1 MSKILEKYD
10 NLLLRLENK
19 LDDNIKIMND
29 NMKSN
34 NEKMDKILETLNQER
49 IDNSRNTHC
58 LFGNGQKGLVERVE
72 NLENTQEK
80 HSRYFWLI
88 NIIYTAV
95 FSTCVFII
103 NKIWR

>member
-1 MSKILEKYD
+1 MVP
-10 NLLLRLENK
+10 
-19 LDDNIKIMND
+19 
-29 NMKSN
+29 
-34 NEKMDKILETLNQER
+34 ER
-49 IDNSRNTHC
+49 DNSRITRIEEKLDKVLDILSQERLEIARDTHC

-72 NLENTQEK
+72 NLEDTQEK

-103 NKIWR
+103 NKIWK

>member
-1 MSKILEKYD
+1 M
-10 NLLLRLENK
+10 RLEGDNSRITRIEEK
-19 LDDNIKIMND
+19 LDKVLDI
-29 NMKSN
+29 
-34 NEKMDKILETLNQER
+34 LNQER
-49 IDNSRNTHC
+49 LEIARNTHC

-95 FSTCVFII
+95 FSACVFII

>member
-10 NLLLRLENK
+10 DLFLRLENH
-19 LDDNIKIMND
+19 IKT
-29 NMKSN
+29 N
-34 NEKMDKILETLNQER
+34 NEKIDKILEVLNQER

>member
-1 MSKILEKYD
+1 MAERINERINRVEEKI
-10 NLLLRLENK
+10 
-19 LDDNIKIMND
+19 
-29 NMKSN
+29 
-34 NEKMDKILETLNQER
+34 DKILDIISQER

-72 NLENTQEK
+72 DLENTQEK

>member
-1 MSKILEKYD
+1 MSKILEKYND
-10 NLLLRLENK
+10 LFLRLENH
-19 LDDNIKIMND
+19 IKT
-29 NMKSN
+29 N
-34 NEKMDKILETLNQER
+34 NEKIDKILEVLNQER

-88 NIIYTAV
+88 NIIYMAV